1 MREVVSKKGRYTS
14 RQKNLGANLQ
24 DVRTGF
30 IFCVFQGN
38 EGMLET
44 RVRAAGKAIY
54 AQERERETT
63 SPPPHCTTRFE
74 LAFVILNSPKIDG
87 YSASLFQVVH
97 VTFFLLH
104 LKECCT
110 LRKDSSLTDT

>member
-1 MREVVSKKGRYTS
+1 MLAKKGDTRVD
-14 RQKNLGANLQ
+14 KKILGQ
-24 DVRTGF
+24 IYKTCVTGF

-74 LAFVILNSPKIDG
+74 LVFVFLNSPKIDG

-110 LRKDSSLTDT
+110 LLKDSSLADT